1 MSVFQKADILLPEN
15 VSFEKWAVVACD
27 QFTSEKE
34 YWQKVNET
42 VKDAPSALRL
52 VLPEAYLD
60 HTDTCEIDH
69 INATMRQYL
78 ADGLFHEYDQS
89 YVYVERTLNS
99 GMIRRGVVGVV
110 DLEQYD
116 FHENSTSLI
125 RATEFTVPE
134 RIPPRMKIRED
145 AVLELPHILMLCDDP
160 QDLILGYCEKV
171 KEELPLLYDFDLMM
185 DGGRITGRLLQGK
198 HAAMLDEAV
207 AAYEKAVRDKYLRLC
222 GQEIVYNVGD
232 GNHSLATAKSHY
244 EQLKKRGVDGTHP
257 ARFAMTELGRLQDDS
272 LVFEPIHRL
281 LRTDSA
287 ALLAYLAERN
297 PAGTFAVPW
306 FTSEEEGTVKLA
318 LSEKELPLA
327 KLQNDLDAWL
337 AEQEG
342 EIDYIHGDDTLRK
355 LARREGMI
363 GFLVPPIA
371 KDHLFQDILEN
382 GVLPRKTFSM
392 GHANE
397 KRYYIESRK
406 IL

>member
-15 VSFEKWAVVACD
+15 VSFEKWAVIACD

-34 YWQKVNET
+34 YWQNVKET

-60 HTDTCEIDH
+60 HTDTGEIDR
-69 INATMRQYL
+69 INDTMRQYL
-78 ADGLFHEYDQS
+78 SDGLFHEYAQS
-89 YVYVERTLNS
+89 YIYVERTLNS
-99 GMIRRGVVGVV
+99 GMIRRGVVGIV

-116 FHENSTSLI
+116 YHENSTSLI

-145 AVLELPHILMLCDDP
+145 AALELPHILMLCDDP
-160 QDLILGYCEKV
+160 QDQILGYCEKV
-171 KEELPLLYDFDLMM
+171 RDELPLLYDFELMM
-185 DGGRITGRLLQGK
+185 NGGRITGRLLQGE
-198 HAAMLDEAV
+198 HAAKLDAAI
-207 AAYEKAVRDKYLRLC
+207 AAYETQVKEKYLKLC
-222 GQEIVYNVGD
+222 NQEIVYNVGD
-232 GNHSLATAKSHY
+232 GNHSLATAKAHY
-244 EQLKKRGVDGTHP
+244 EELKRKGADGTHP
-257 ARFAMTELGRLQDDS
+257 ARYAMAELGRLQDDS

-281 LRTDSA
+281 LKTDSE

-297 PAGTFAVPW
+297 PDGTFEVPW
-306 FTSEEEGTVKLA
+306 FTSEEEGVVKLS
-318 LSEKELPLA
+318 LDEKELPLA

-342 EIDYIHGDDTLRK
+342 EIDYIHGEDTLKK
-355 LARREGMI
+355 LARRKGMI

-406 IL
+406 II